1 MKHIWMILAACALL
15 AGCKTG
21 PNGEQE
27 EQAAEATEQ
36 TEVAPVREVRRRANW
51 DPEASQAT
59 AAGRNGNPQGGDPSI
74 ILPDFEGSLESE
86 GYGLD
91 MVLDGSS
98 PEAFRESLEMVALD
112 TSPEQYAQIEG
123 ALRALRFMNL
133 AFQDLG
139 VLYSHLDGMTGR
151 EVIEYARTEAQNR

>member
-36 TEVAPVREVRRRANW
+36 TEAAPVREVRRRANW

-59 AAGRNGNPQGGDPSI
+59 ASSRNGNPQGGDPSI